1 MILRKILIAVMLVS
15 FHMLPSFAEELTEEQ
30 KEIATAK
37 IGAAIDASKSWVT
50 IVDSGRY
57 NDSWSNAAQLFKDK
71 VPEDQ
76 WETSLRQV
84 REPLGKVVS
93 REVANYQYMT
103 NLPGA
108 PKGEYVV
115 IQSKTSFE
123 EKPQSVETITPMLD
137 SDGQWRVSG
146 YYIK

>member
-15 FHMLPSFAEELTEEQ
+15 FHMLPSFAKELTEEQ

-37 IGAAIDASKSWVT
+37 IGAAVDAAKSWVA
-50 IVDSGRY
+50 IVDDGHY

-71 VPEDQ
+71 IPEDQ

-115 IQSKTSFE
+115 IQFKTSFE
-123 EKPQSVETITPMLD
+123 EKPQSGETITPVLD

>member
-1 MILRKILIAVMLVS
+1 MILRKILIAVMLAS

-115 IQSKTSFE
+115 IQFKTSFE

>member
-1 MILRKILIAVMLVS
+1 MIRTLFLAALLLGFNVVLYA
-15 FHMLPSFAEELTEEQ
+15 AEPTEEQ
-30 KEIATAK
+30 KEIVGQKVNDA
-37 IGAAIDASKSWVT
+37 ISAAESWLAIIDN
-50 IVDSGRY
+50 GQY
-57 NDSWSNAAQLFKDK
+57 NDSWANAAQLFKDK
-71 VPEDQ
+71 VPEGQ

-84 REPLGKVVS
+84 REPLGKTVS
-93 REVANYQYMT
+93 REVSNYQYLT

-115 IQSKTSFE
+115 IQFKTSFE
-123 EKPQSVETITPMLD
+123 EKPDSAETITPMLD